1 MAQSIFN
8 TACFAN
14 PTVVEN
20 LDGTVS
26 VFRLNSTTGVNI
38 PVVVS
43 QYCCL
48 ALNSGYTF
56 NIDTQKCM
64 WSTEQ
69 TCDIEN
75 PLTIILNPKGND
87 GNTFDVPTFSGNT
100 CTLDIDFDYLFKINC
115 DTLYGILTGTNTSN
129 QQNPINSQLQNQIVA
144 LEIQIEQQ
152 YVTCETIT
160 NELLYN
166 QTLLN
171 NTPVSTPTPIGMNGQ
186 VPLSRRDQLQAI
198 VDELLIQQ
206 QQCETTLQNLNNLL
220 VELNA
225 SAATQ
230 SRSCSKPIDFF
241 ESLDVSMTL
250 EVINSANTL
259 DTVYESNDVHPVIG
273 AGNLYS
279 YLVNNPNSGFYVCNG
294 TPCTPLSLN
303 LTGLPTANSGNCG
316 VILDDLVQT
325 LYQESGLSATTD
337 DCTAFNTTFSSSLS
351 TNAFASN
358 WLHFHTSIT
367 DPNIIGLIANKK
379 IKIGLKI
386 NHTCSDICILLDNI
400 ELNKSCTSVAETN
413 IFVTT
418 PPGFEIERIR
428 DNKKSWMANNSL
440 TNRNFKITNY
450 AGLDAIRQT
459 NYDVNDER
467 LVLNS
472 KEIDLD
478 ISLASA
484 IETDVWCY
492 IVDNPCLL
500 TGVTNC
506 NPCADCLYKSFQDNE
521 CFEFMDNNPYEFM
534 DGTYSGSTYQ
544 AECCGDNRLD
554 FNSLLTQPLSAV
566 TVVEDFEYF
575 LTSELID
582 AKNRQTISGYPTLRA
597 LYDRYLQSLDFCG
610 TKSSAF
616 DYLTIDQF
624 ADLVGDYW
632 VDIIEQVVPST
643 TIWGSVKVYSN
654 TIFDQQKFKYKAY
667 SSLFC
672 TNPYY
677 GNNVLSPINIYQG
690 ESESVEVTMTTL
702 SYSDTGKTCVTT
714 STPIV
719 CNNLWVAQ
727 MNSGSEF
734 IGSVSVLGSTVCNN
748 IDGPVL
754 SECTLQVSV
763 SLNGLTAT
771 ANLIGAATPVII
783 QWSNGDTTQSSTFV
797 SEGDYSV
804 TVIDANCCSVTTNFN
819 IPLQL

>member
-1 MAQSIFN
+1 MPN
-8 TACFAN
+8 TPSNTSCYAN
-14 PTVVEN
+14 PKVVEN

-26 VFRLNSTTGVNI
+26 IFRPNSVGGFI
-38 PVVVS
+38 PLVATK
-43 QYCCL
+43 YCCL
-48 ALNSGYTF
+48 VLNSGYTF
-56 NIDTQKCM
+56 DVNTQECM
-64 WSTEQ
+64 WSEKQ

-75 PLTIILNPKGND
+75 VFKVILNPKGND
-87 GNTFDVPTFSGNT
+87 GNIFEVPSFSGET
-100 CTLDIDFDYLFKINC
+100 CVLDIDFDYLFKVKC
-115 DTLYGILTGTNTSN
+115 ETLSN
-129 QQNPINSQLQNQIVA
+129 MLLGDSISYQSTTDPSIQSQIRALQ
-144 LEIQIEQQ
+144 IQIEQQ
-152 YVTCETIT
+152 YVQCETIA
-160 NELLYN
+160 NNISYYQN
-166 QTLLN
+166 QLN
-171 NTPVSTPTPIGMNGQ
+171 QPQNDNNNIDALTTS
-186 VPLSRRDQLQAI
+186 LSEQI
-198 VDELLIQQ
+198 
-206 QQCETTLQNLNNLL
+206 TLQQECESVLQSLNVLL
-220 VELNA
+220 TSLNA
-225 SAATQ
+225 SATTQ
-230 SRSCSKPIDFF
+230 TITCSKPIDFF

-250 EVINSANTL
+250 DVVNSANTL
-259 DTVYESNDVHPVIG
+259 DTVYENNDVHPAIG
-273 AGNLYS
+273 SGNLYT
-279 YLVNNPNSGFYVCNG
+279 YLINNPNSGFYVCG
-294 TPCTPLSLN
+294 GDPCTPLNLN
-303 LTGLPTANSGNCG
+303 LTGLPTSNNTDCTN
-316 VILDDLVQT
+316 VLDGLVQS
-325 LYQESGLSATTD
+325 LYEESGLSATTN
-337 DCTAFNTTFSSSLS
+337 DCTSFNSTFSNSLS
-351 TNAFASN
+351 NNIFASN

-367 DPNIIGLIANKK
+367 DPNIIDLIANKK
-379 IKIGLKI
+379 IKITLKI
-386 NHTCSDICILLDNI
+386 NHTCSNICILLDNI
-400 ELNKSCTSVAETN
+400 KLNKSCTSVKETN

-428 DNKKSWMANNSL
+428 DNKKSWVANNTL

-459 NYDVNDER
+459 NYDVEDER

-484 IETDVWCY
+484 IETDIWCY

-506 NPCADCLYKSFQDNE
+506 NPCGDCLYKSFQDNE
-521 CFEFMDNNPYEFM
+521 CFEFMDNNPYVFM
-534 DGTYSGSTYQ
+534 DGTYSGSAYTT
-544 AECCGDNRLD
+544 ECCGDNRLD
-554 FNSLLTQPLSAV
+554 FNSLLTQPLSAI

-597 LYDRYLQSLDFCG
+597 LYDRYLQSLDYCG

-616 DYLTIDQF
+616 DYITIDQF

-677 GNNVLSPINIYQG
+677 GDNVLSPINIYQG
-690 ESESVEVTMTTL
+690 QSENVEVSMTTL

-719 CNNLWVAQ
+719 CDNIWVAQ

-763 SLNGLTAT
+763 SLDGLTAT
-771 ANLIGAATPVII
+771 ANLIGAATPVIV

-804 TVIDANCCSVTTNFN
+804 TVIDANCCSVTTEFN
-819 IPLQL
+819 IPVQL

>member
-1 MAQSIFN
+1 MPN
-8 TACFAN
+8 TPSNTSCYAN
-14 PTVVEN
+14 PKVVEN

-26 VFRLNSTTGVNI
+26 IFRPNSVGGFI
-38 PVVVS
+38 PLVATK
-43 QYCCL
+43 YCCL
-48 ALNSGYTF
+48 VLNSGYTF
-56 NIDTQKCM
+56 DVNTQECM
-64 WSTEQ
+64 WSEKQ

-75 PLTIILNPKGND
+75 VFKVILNPKGND
-87 GNTFDVPTFSGNT
+87 GNIFEVPSFSGET
-100 CTLDIDFDYLFKINC
+100 CVLDIDFDYLFKVKC
-115 DTLYGILTGTNTSN
+115 ETLSN
-129 QQNPINSQLQNQIVA
+129 MLLGDSISYQSTTDPSIQSQIRALQ
-144 LEIQIEQQ
+144 IQIEQQ
-152 YVTCETIT
+152 YVQCETIA
-160 NELLYN
+160 NNISYYQN
-166 QTLLN
+166 QLN
-171 NTPVSTPTPIGMNGQ
+171 QPQNDNNNIDALTTS
-186 VPLSRRDQLQAI
+186 LSEQI
-198 VDELLIQQ
+198 
-206 QQCETTLQNLNNLL
+206 TLQQECESVLQSLNVLL
-220 VELNA
+220 TSLNA
-225 SAATQ
+225 SATTQ
-230 SRSCSKPIDFF
+230 TITCSKPIDFF

-250 EVINSANTL
+250 DVVNSANTL
-259 DTVYESNDVHPVIG
+259 DTVYENNDVHPAIG
-273 AGNLYS
+273 SGNLYT
-279 YLVNNPNSGFYVCNG
+279 YLINNPNSGFYVCG
-294 TPCTPLSLN
+294 GDPCTPLNLN
-303 LTGLPTANSGNCG
+303 LTGLPTSNNTDCTN
-316 VILDDLVQT
+316 VLDGLVQS
-325 LYQESGLSATTD
+325 LYEESGLSATTN
-337 DCTAFNTTFSSSLS
+337 DCTSFNSTFSNSLS
-351 TNAFASN
+351 NNIFASN

-367 DPNIIGLIANKK
+367 DPNIIDLIANKK
-379 IKIGLKI
+379 IKITLKI
-386 NHTCSDICILLDNI
+386 NHTCSNICILLDNI
-400 ELNKSCTSVAETN
+400 KLNKSCTSVKETN

-428 DNKKSWMANNSL
+428 DNKKSWVANNTL

-459 NYDVNDER
+459 NYDVEDER

-484 IETDVWCY
+484 IETDIWCY

-506 NPCADCLYKSFQDNE
+506 NPCGDCLYKSFQDNE
-521 CFEFMDNNPYEFM
+521 CFEFMDNNPYVFM
-534 DGTYSGSTYQ
+534 DGTYSGSAYTT
-544 AECCGDNRLD
+544 ECCGDNRLD
-554 FNSLLTQPLSAV
+554 FNSLLTQPLSAI

-597 LYDRYLQSLDFCG
+597 LYDRYLQSLDYCG

-616 DYLTIDQF
+616 DYITIDQF

-677 GNNVLSPINIYQG
+677 GDNVLSPINIYQG
-690 ESESVEVTMTTL
+690 QSENVEVSMTTL

-719 CNNLWVAQ
+719 CNNIWVAQ

-763 SLNGLTAT
+763 SLDGLTAT
-771 ANLIGAATPVII
+771 ANLIGAATPVIV

-804 TVIDANCCSVTTNFN
+804 TVIDANCCSVTTEFN
-819 IPLQL
+819 IPVQL

>member
-1 MAQSIFN
+1 MALSIFN
-8 TACFAN
+8 TACLAN

-26 VFRLNSTTGVNI
+26 VFTVNKTTGVNM

-43 QYCCL
+43 EYCCL
-48 ALNSGYTF
+48 ALKSSYTF
-56 NIDTQKCM
+56 DINTQKCM
-64 WSTEQ
+64 WTTKQ

-75 PLTIILNPKGND
+75 PFKIILNPKGND
-87 GNTFDVPTFSGNT
+87 GNIFDVPTFSGNT
-100 CTLDIDFDYLFKINC
+100 CTLDIDFDYLFKISC
-115 DTLYGILTGTNTSN
+115 DTLYGILTGTNQSN
-129 QQNPINSQLQNQIVA
+129 QQNPISIELKNQITA

-152 YVTCETIT
+152 FVICETIA
-160 NELLYN
+160 NELAYY
-166 QTLLN
+166 QTLITSNPTN
-171 NTPVSTPTPIGMNGQ
+171 NSPQ
-186 VPLSRRDQLQAI
+186 VKTGSSNQAPPSRFQDKI
-198 VDELLIQQ
+198 DELLTKQ

-225 SAATQ
+225 TAASQ

-250 EVINSANTL
+250 EVINSSYTL

-273 AGNLYS
+273 AGNLYN

-303 LTGLPTANSGNCG
+303 LTGVPSVNSGNCG
-316 VILDDLVQT
+316 VILDDLVQS

-337 DCTAFNTTFSSSLS
+337 DCSAFNTTFSNSLP

-367 DPNIIGLIANKK
+367 DPNIINLIANKK
-379 IKIGLKI
+379 IKLGLKI

-400 ELNKSCTSVAETN
+400 ELNKSCTSVEQTSV
-413 IFVTT
+413 FVTSS
-418 PPGFEIERIR
+418 PGFEIEKIR
-428 DNKKSWMANNSL
+428 DNKKSWKANNTL
-440 TNRNFKITNY
+440 TNRDFKITNY

-459 NYDVNDER
+459 NYDVDDER

-478 ISLASA
+478 INLASA
-484 IETDVWCY
+484 IETDIWCY
-492 IVDNPCLL
+492 VVDNPCIL
-500 TGVTNC
+500 TGITSC

-521 CFEFMDNNPYEFM
+521 CFEFMDDNPYVFM
-534 DGTYSGSTYQ
+534 DGTYSGSAYTND
-544 AECCGDNRLD
+544 CCGDNRLD

-597 LYDRYLQSLDFCG
+597 LYDRYLKSLDYCG

-624 ADLVGDYW
+624 ANLVGDYW
-632 VDIIEQVVPST
+632 VDIIEQVVPAT

-654 TIFDQQKFKYKAY
+654 TIFDQQKFRYKAY

-672 TNPYY
+672 NNQYY
-677 GNNVLSPINIYQG
+677 GDNVLSPINIYQG
-690 ESESVEVTMTTL
+690 ESESAEVSMTTL
-702 SYSDTGKTCVTT
+702 SFSDTGKTCVTT
-714 STPIV
+714 SSPIV
-719 CNNLWVAQ
+719 CDKIWVAQ

-734 IGSVSVLGSTVCNN
+734 IGTVSVMGSTVCKN

-783 QWSNGDTTQSSTFV
+783 EWSNGDTTQSSTFL

-819 IPLQL
+819 IPLQV